1 MRLDADRGNFRRETT
16 MEKRHERAHTE
27 GKSRDTRMYVT
38 TTTVEKREQ
47 TFPLD
52 SRSVEISK
60 KKKKRR
66 AYTRLFNERE
76 RILIGNCYR
85 RFSLASANKV
95 RVIRRQRYST
105 NETRSSLVFLRR
117 DSPRVCRVTFSP
129 AVSGKGRKIN
139 NRQRRQRQTSKTFR
153 PIG

>member
-1 MRLDADRGNFRRETT
+1 MKRRW
-16 MEKRHERAHTE
+16 K
-27 GKSRDTRMYVT
+27 RDTNVHTPREK
-38 TTTVEKREQ
+38 VETHECTLRRQQSRNENKRFLSIRDPSK
-47 TFPLD
+47 FP
-52 SRSVEISK
+52 K

-129 AVSGKGRKIN
+129 TVSGKGRKIN